1 MNRPLAV
8 ARIQLVAW
16 PTAIGWPLGIL
27 AIAFAVNLL
36 VFAAIAGEPAD
47 ATTGG
52 QASIYVVFFV
62 TYLQSVS
69 QVFPFLS
76 GLSVTRRAY
85 FAGTA
90 LLVLAQSVLFALLLL
105 LLLGVEIVSGGW
117 GLGMDFFGIGYLRQ
131 ENVVLQLAVYT
142 VPFLAM
148 GFLGMF
154 LGVVFRR
161 WGTNGMFALALL
173 VLAVLGAVVALV
185 TWRQAW
191 PTVGRWFVDTPPLAM
206 VAGWPLVLAVLLA
219 ALAYLGLRRTEP

>member
-1 MNRPLAV
+1 MNRSLAV

-16 PTAIGWPLGIL
+16 PTAVGWPLGIL
-27 AIAFAVNLL
+27 AIAFAANLL
-36 VFAAIAGEPAD
+36 TFAAIADEPGVGA
-47 ATTGG
+47 TGG
-52 QASIYVVFFV
+52 VASIYVVFFV
-62 TYLQSVS
+62 TYLQSVN

-90 LLVLAQSVLFALLLL
+90 LLVVAQSVLFALLLL
-105 LLLGVEIVSGGW
+105 LLLGAELATGGW
-117 GLGMDFFGIGYLRQ
+117 GVSMQFFGLGYLRHD
-131 ENVVLQLAVYT
+131 NLLLQLVVYT
-142 VPFLAM
+142 VPFLSL

-173 VLAVLGAVVALV
+173 VLAVLGAVAALV

-191 PTVGRWFVDTPPLAM
+191 PAVGRWFVDTPPLAM
-206 VAGWPLVLAVLLA
+206 VAGWPLVLAVLLG
-219 ALAYLGLRRTEP
+219 ALAYLGLRRTQP